1 MQTDHLG
8 RQIFTEQDLISL
20 YLLDPQRTISRA
32 FTTTHI
38 HIDEDLELVSPPK
51 LTQIAKNVIPMS
63 VYDKQNQDN
72 WFMPKEYLEL
82 DIASH
87 VLDLCK
93 TDAELQRAG
102 HELIMYQERD
112 LFPLLRYL
120 KYLVDTMRQAKQ
132 VWGVGR
138 GSSVSSYVL
147 YLLGVHRI
155 NSMYYDLEISDFL
168 K

>member
-8 RQIFTEQDLISL
+8 RQIFTEQDLINL
-20 YLLDPQRTISRA
+20 YMLDPQRTISRA
-32 FTTTHI
+32 FTTKSI
-38 HIDEDLELVSPPK
+38 HIDPDLELTSAPK
-51 LTQIAKNVIPMS
+51 LTQISNAVIPKS
-63 VYDKQNQDN
+63 VYDKQNQDK
-72 WFMPKEYLEL
+72 WLMPKEYANL

-102 HELIMYQERD
+102 QELIMYQERD

-120 KYLVDTMRQAKQ
+120 KYLVDTMRKANQ

-147 YLLGVHRI
+147 YLLEVHRI
-155 NSMYYDLEISDFL
+155 NSLYYDLSISDFL